1 MELILK
7 SNHSKKWNWFLEV
20 LKYCPK
26 LQNLT
31 IHEVLLMSSYFFF
44 FYTWTFFHLFYF
56 IKQYLNLLQDSEYWM
71 KLRILDKSNNF
82 SWMPFNTS
90 QNMFAWLQEISR
102 FAAVAER
109 SLILA
114 LAAHIATVLWTAAQ
128 TVANDLLAVWNRRNL
143 YFLEEKNCVFFFF
156 FCN

>member
-1 MELILK
+1 MYHNLTNMELILK

-20 LKYCPK
+20 PKYCPK

-90 QNMFAWLQEISR
+90 QNMFAWLQEISW
-102 FAAVAER
+102 FAAVLQGF
-109 SLILA
+109 SGGCWKVPDPGVGS
-114 LAAHIATVLWTAAQ
+114 TYS
-128 TVANDLLAVWNRRNL
+128 DD
-143 YFLEEKNCVFFFF
+143 FFYLMTTNFCAFF
-156 FCN
+156 GCN